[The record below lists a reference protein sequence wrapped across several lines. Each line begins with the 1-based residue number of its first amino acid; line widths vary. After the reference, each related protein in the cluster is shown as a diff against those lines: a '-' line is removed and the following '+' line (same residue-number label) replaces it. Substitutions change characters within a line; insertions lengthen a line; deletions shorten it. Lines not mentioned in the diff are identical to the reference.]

1 MKSTPLHGRRILVL
15 EDEGLVAMHMED
27 LLCDL
32 GCEVVG
38 PLSTVDDA
46 IATLGGEG
54 VDAALLDVN
63 LGDGTTSYAVATRL
77 RQTGIPF
84 AFVTGYGAKGL
95 DEQFR
100 TVPVLSKPVD
110 EAKLCDLLNAMLLAH

>member
-1 MKSTPLHGRRILVL
+1 MHGRRILVL

-38 PLSTVDDA
+38 PISTVDDA
-46 IATLGGEG
+46 IATLGGETI
-54 VDAALLDVN
+54 DAALLDVN
-63 LGDGTTSYAVATRL
+63 LGDGTTSYPVAARL
-77 RQTGIPF
+77 RQTGVPF

-110 EAKLCDLLNAMLLAH
+110 EAKLYDMLNAMFLAN